1 MALGLFRQRIW
12 LALFLASALCVLRG
26 EAVAAPKLRPEV
38 TDARQAL
45 HAGEDFERTRRWIDA
60 IEHYEASI
68 KKWPDDR
75 AKATTS
81 PIETTAMINAY
92 STT

>member
-1 MALGLFRQRIW
+1 MALGLFSRRLW
-12 LALFLASALCVLRG
+12 LVLCLACSLFVLRG
-26 EAVAAPKLRPEV
+26 EALAAPKLKSEV

-45 HAGEDFERTRRWIDA
+45 QAGEEFERTRRWIDA

-75 AKATTS
+75 ELS
-81 PIETTAMINAY
+81 
-92 STT
+92 